1 MFELKRGIVKR
12 ECEVTKDYQ
21 VVEVEFDDKD
31 VSKAINLLDINKKVV
46 VGQDV
51 LVNVTARKLK
61 LGTGGYDYILPT
73 TPFSNHTKG
82 HIMKLRYTPLQFSV
96 LTEEEKNPELFNRI
110 PDFNDLIIVVCE
122 LHSMLM
128 PICLYLKER
137 DRDIKVSV
145 IINDWGMLNAK
156 LSHNLFF
163 LKENHFIDYVITCQE
178 AFNGDFECI
187 NEINSLI
194 FSKSLD
200 TQVAIISPLPGVVG
214 TGTKFGFS
222 AYKAVSVIEDISR
235 FGGRI
240 IFPVRVSKSEKRERH
255 KMVSHHSLT
264 ILSYVNSSVEIPI
277 YQFEDRIFYT
287 QVFKILNN
295 YRTKHILTPIER
307 IDDNI
312 IEKYKLLLKTME
324 RGFEEDSEYF
334 LQLFATAEY
343 ILKKL
348 HREMK

>member
-1 MFELKRGIVKR
+1 MFELKKGIVKR
-12 ECEVTKDYQ
+12 ECEVTKGYQ
-21 VVEVEFDDKD
+21 VVEVEYEDKD
-31 VSKAINLLDINKKVV
+31 VSLAVNFLDINKKVT
-46 VGQDV
+46 VGQEV
-51 LVNVTARKLK
+51 LVNITARKLK
-61 LGTGGYDYILPT
+61 LGSGGYDYILPT
-73 TPFSNHTKG
+73 NSFCNHSKG

-110 PDFNDLIIVVCE
+110 PNFNDLIIVVCE

-128 PICLYLKER
+128 PICLYLKEC
-137 DRDIKVSV
+137 DRNIRISV

-156 LSHNLFF
+156 LSHNLSF
-163 LKENHFIDYVITCQE
+163 LKENHFVDYVISCQE

-200 TQVAIISPLPGVVG
+200 AQVTIISPLPGIVG

-222 AYKAVSVIEDISR
+222 AYKAVNVIEDISR
-235 FGGRI
+235 FGGKVV
-240 IFPVRVSKSEKRERH
+240 FPIRVSKSEERERH
-255 KMVSHHSLT
+255 KFVSHHSLT

-277 YQFEDRIFYT
+277 YQFEDKIFYT

-295 YRTKHILTPIER
+295 YRTKHILIPIDR

-312 IEKYKLLLKTME
+312 VEKYKLLLKTMG

-348 HREMK
+348 RRR